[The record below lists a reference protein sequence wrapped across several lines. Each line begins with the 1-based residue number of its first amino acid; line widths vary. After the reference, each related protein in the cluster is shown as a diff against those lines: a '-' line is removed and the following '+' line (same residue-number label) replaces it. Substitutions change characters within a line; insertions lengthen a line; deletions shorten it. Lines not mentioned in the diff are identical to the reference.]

1 MDSFDKMATG
11 QTSVQA
17 ADQVSINSE
26 TLNYTK
32 SKSKS
37 LGMEDRLIKKDDGQ
51 LLWVG
56 DFEELKRFSKEVLH
70 LPAKW
75 TSLGGDAK
83 LYSDEQ
89 PHA

>member
-32 SKSKS
+32 SKS
-37 LGMEDRLIKKDDGQ
+37 LGMEDRLIKKDGQ

-83 LYSDEQ
+83 LYSDEK

>member
-1 MDSFDKMATG
+1 MG
-11 QTSVQA
+11 
-17 ADQVSINSE
+17 
-26 TLNYTK
+26 
-32 SKSKS
+32 
-37 LGMEDRLIKKDDGQ
+37 DRLIKKDDGQ

-83 LYSDEQ
+83 LYSDEK

>member
-32 SKSKS
+32 SKS
-37 LGMEDRLIKKDDGQ
+37 LGMEDKLIKKDDGQ